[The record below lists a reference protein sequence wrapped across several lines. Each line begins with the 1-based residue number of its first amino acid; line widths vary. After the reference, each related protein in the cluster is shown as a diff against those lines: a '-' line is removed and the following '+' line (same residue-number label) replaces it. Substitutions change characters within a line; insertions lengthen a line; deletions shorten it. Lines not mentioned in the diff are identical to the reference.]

1 MKLMQKTEKR
11 VAGQSGF
18 TLIELLVAVA
28 ISGLLAAGVVMAIS
42 QVISV
47 NAGSTSRML
56 AVKQIESVIDII
68 RPDVIMAKKVTPDAS
83 TTGFPLTLTRA
94 NWEESQNTIIY
105 TFDAANSELIRDD
118 GSVVK
123 VIAQN
128 IESIEMVNKSEY
140 TSGDETKVTLI
151 ITASVGGYRPAKET
165 RQFDIFP
172 RPAN

>member
-1 MKLMQKTEKR
+1 MQKTENR
-11 VAGQSGF
+11 AAGQSGF

-28 ISGLLAAGVVMAIS
+28 ISGLLAVGVVMAIS

-47 NAGSTSRML
+47 NAGNTSRML
-56 AVKQIESVIDII
+56 AVKQIESVIDTV
-68 RPDVIMAKKVTPDAS
+68 RADVITAKKVTPDAS
-83 TTGFPLTLTRA
+83 SSGFPLTLTVA
-94 NWEESQNTIIY
+94 GWEESQSTIIY
-105 TFDAANSELIRDD
+105 TFDTASHELIRDD
-118 GSVVK
+118 GAIEK

-128 IESIEMVNKSEY
+128 IESIEMANKSEY

-151 ITASVGGYRPAKET
+151 ITTSVGGYRPATET